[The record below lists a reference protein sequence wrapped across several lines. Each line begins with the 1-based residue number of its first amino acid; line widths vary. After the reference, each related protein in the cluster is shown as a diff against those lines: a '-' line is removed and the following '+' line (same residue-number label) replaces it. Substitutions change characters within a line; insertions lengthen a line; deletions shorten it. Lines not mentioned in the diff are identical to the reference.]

1 MNLVSID
8 NQVVSLMDKKP
19 SDKLFWAERK
29 KVINKYCR
37 GQKKVEIKKKHIG
50 ESKNQY
56 KIFFLNEITSEHIG
70 GETDFGQ

>member
-29 KVINKYCR
+29 KVINKDCR
-37 GQKKVEIKKKHIG
+37 GQKKVEIKKNTLANRKT
-50 ESKNQY
+50 NTRY
-56 KIFFLNEITSEHIG
+56 FF
-70 GETDFGQ
+70 